1 MWYNIKVYRVQ
12 ALEQYVSNVQTH
24 SSQAHPFGP
33 ITHTVVKIEFT
44 DKYCNAWVNMVPAEL
59 DAVKAYLKAQEE
71 VIGLW
76 VEERRQLDEIE
87 TGRAVNVF
95 SKGFNTFEV

>member
-1 MWYNIKVYRVQ
+1 
-12 ALEQYVSNVQTH
+12 
-24 SSQAHPFGP
+24 
-33 ITHTVVKIEFT
+33 
-44 DKYCNAWVNMVPAEL
+44 MVPAEL
-59 DAVKAYLKAQEE
+59 DAVKAHLKAQEG

-87 TGRAVNVF
+87 TGRSINVF